1 MERGAQLIDKY
12 IRQGLSPAERYE
24 LEKLALD
31 DALLAEAWEGLS
43 APYAQDNL
51 AATKRLDKRLLDVQE
66 STAKVVPLHKKLWPY
81 AVAASLALVMAIGV
95 LLRQDAAADVE
106 GFAAEQA
113 VNIDRYEED
122 APVAMM
128 KESAPESSTS
138 VVSAVTTEVSNDVS
152 GQVASSRKTASQ
164 ASQENAYVASANVT
178 SEDPAIENY
187 EKIAS
192 KKAAVNNDHMPQPE
206 FMAAKRIS
214 DSEDQV
220 ADVSPAVASAR
231 ASKDKNLTVA
241 APSANGATATDQEIE
256 YNASPVIISSEEL
269 ATQMDV
275 PVTFVDDG
283 KSDAAMRTEEF
294 KKSNGDVIVVS
305 AEELATQMDMPV
317 TYVND
322 TMKEES
328 SRRTSLS

>member
-1 MERGAQLIDKY
+1 
-12 IRQGLSPAERYE
+12 
-24 LEKLALD
+24 
-31 DALLAEAWEGLS
+31 
-43 APYAQDNL
+43 
-51 AATKRLDKRLLDVQE
+51 
-66 STAKVVPLHKKLWPY
+66 
-81 AVAASLALVMAIGV
+81 
-95 LLRQDAAADVE
+95 
-106 GFAAEQA
+106 
-113 VNIDRYEED
+113 
-122 APVAMM
+122 
-128 KESAPESSTS
+128 
-138 VVSAVTTEVSNDVS
+138 
-152 GQVASSRKTASQ
+152 
-164 ASQENAYVASANVT
+164 VT

-328 SRRTSLS
+328 SRRIEPIIEPGPAIGFEAYEQLLNDAVEVGRDLFFMLGIKDYMPVYVQFKLNEKGMPKDISFVKNPSLSDEQKQQILKAFETASPWENVPSGKLVSYTLKLWAD